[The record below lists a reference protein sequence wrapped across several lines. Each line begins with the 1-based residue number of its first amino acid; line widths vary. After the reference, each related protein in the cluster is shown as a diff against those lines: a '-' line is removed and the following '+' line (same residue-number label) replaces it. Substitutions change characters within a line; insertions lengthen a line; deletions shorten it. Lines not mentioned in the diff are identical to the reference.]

1 MQKLRRVLLVVAAVS
16 LLAMAAWVWAQ
27 PQGQPGNQQKDP
39 RLQDLQQQ
47 LLVKAQELRELMNA
61 EQPDQ
66 EAIKKTQAEVRA
78 LEQEI
83 AEFRP
88 NAAERGQRGQDRR
101 ARGDQGQRQWGDQ
114 DRIRRA
120 TGMMQMMQPAA
131 IAVAGD
137 SVYVAQSG
145 WLFKF
150 NANTLELQHQVH
162 YFPPPGAPPPPP
174 GQ

>member
-1 MQKLRRVLLVVAAVS
+1 MQKLWRVLLVMAAVS

-27 PQGQPGNQQKDP
+27 PQGQPGDQQKDP
-39 RLQDLQQQ
+39 RLQELQQQ

-61 EQPDQ
+61 EQPNQ

-88 NAAERGQRGQDRR
+88 NAAERRERRQLQQRQAGQEGGQDRM
-101 ARGDQGQRQWGDQ
+101 
-114 DRIRRA
+114 RRA
-120 TGMMQMMQPAA
+120 TGMMQMMQPPV

-137 SVYVAQSG
+137 SVYVAQGG

-150 NANTLELQHQVH
+150 DANTLELQHQVH

-174 GQ
+174 NQ